1 MQINPNFSSFN
12 TPNFIDTQRLSFL
25 QLLKEGIPNEL
36 EKQNPIDLITDSTW
50 PEWYRR
56 FNTPLR
62 KEKWLPTFSRKVYSA
77 QNFRLGSPRI
87 FYDSRSST
95 MISNIKPFKNGL
107 HSSKKKKNFFRLP
120 NKFGPEN
127 YFHSIRETR
136 IKRYDHK
143 LNVSKLV
150 LYFDSVNFSI
160 TQPKVSM
167 RTCLLTG
174 KTYGGLMKVPIEL
187 RDPLNAKIAHESLS
201 LGMLPI
207 MTNRGHFI
215 INGSPR
221 LILHQLVRSP
231 GVYFHKKD
239 KGSYADIICNRGVWI
254 RIEVTHNGLMWL
266 RMRNT
271 PKIPM
276 LIILQALGLEHPLLL
291 SKLKSTI
298 FMHMPAP
305 RLRPRHRK
313 LPILKLPIS
322 EWIYYF
328 LNTKSKYRKAKFI
341 PNKKTID
348 RLRNRFQWQ
357 VERESLSSTINNKE
371 TNYDKYYFYYKFK
384 TRLKRKYKLRDLN
397 NITKKDLKNQK
408 KIERLKNQNSI
419 IENKKITAK
428 DAPLPLIESR
438 TKALSR
444 ARLIKFGIDPDKVRE
459 KKEPYIHPLSTEGK
473 LRAFKER
480 QALEKMARG
489 GFPFSRYARFLLN
502 YLLLNKKTATLKK
515 EKYMRIDYTASHLHV
530 AFMFLESKFDKN
542 VYDLS
547 EVGRYQLNK
556 KLGLVTPL
564 NKHTLT
570 LDDFICILN
579 YLSLVHSGRFSAD
592 NIDDLKNRRVRSSGE
607 LIQNQLATGL
617 IALKKLG
624 EREKNIQIFENIF
637 NKTKPISYVFKV
649 KPLENT
655 LRQFFNVNPL
665 SQFLDQ
671 VNSLAEITHKRRL
684 SSLGPGGITRETAG
698 MKIRSIH
705 PSHYGRICPI
715 ETPEGQNAGLVNSLA
730 TYARINKYGFIESP
744 FYPVMNGQIQKNNNI
759 IYLTA
764 AQEENAAI
772 APPDLKIDN
781 LLFLTNSTVPIKLG
795 TDFGK
800 LSKNDVDFFS
810 ISRIQLISI
819 ATSLIPFLE
828 HNDAN
833 RALMGSNMQRQAVP
847 LLNPEKPMVGTGLEG
862 RVLSDSGS
870 SIQARESGIVTYAS
884 SEKIKIFSFFSSK
897 KLTFKLT
904 LKDLIIRNQYLNVR
918 RKYLALRQKKFK
930 IKKDFLVLKRKYCFM
945 KKQYQK
951 LQIKYLRA
959 TTETTINSS
968 SSKQFHSG
976 VITYYL
982 QRFGRSNQNT
992 YQQHRPLV
1000 HEGQWI
1006 TKGACLVD
1014 CSSSAQG
1021 SLAVGKNVMVAYL
1034 PWEGYNFEDA
1044 ILVSERLVYDDLFTS
1059 LHVVK
1064 HETKISETEF
1074 GLEQIVPPGET
1085 KGEPKQNQTLT
1096 HLDRNGVVKVGT
1108 WVKEG
1113 DILVHKLSP
1122 MGKTTMKS
1130 HQKFLYVIFDEELPT
1145 FKDTSLRVPKGIE
1158 GRVIQIRAKKQDKK
1172 RTRVLPNRTKNSKG
1186 NQTLKIN
1193 LDQVTI
1199 WIAEKK
1205 WLQVGDKMAGRH
1217 GNKGIVSKI
1226 VPRQDM
1232 PYLPDGTPIDMVL
1245 NPLGVPSRM
1254 NVGQIYECLLGL
1266 AGKYLNQTYSV
1277 IPFDEVSGAQ
1287 ASRSIVYSK
1296 LYEASRKVNKD
1307 WLFQPENPGKIK
1319 IFDGRTGLP
1328 FDQPVTVGQAY
1339 MLKLIHLVDE
1349 KIHARATGPYTMV
1362 TQQPL
1367 RGRSQKGGQRFGEM
1381 EVWAIE
1387 GFGAA
1392 YTLQELLTVKS
1403 DDLYGREQVL
1413 KTFFEKKP
1421 IKVGKPESFRV
1432 LIREL
1437 QALCLKI
1444 QIFNHPTRTNKTNNW
1459 RSNPV
1464 DLNSE
1469 KFNLY

>member
-1 MQINPNFSSFN
+1 MYTNPNFSSFN
-12 TPNFIDTQRLSFL
+12 TPDFVDTQRISFL
-25 QLLKEGIPNEL
+25 RLINDGIPAEL
-36 EKQNPIDLITDSTW
+36 EKHNPVDLVINKGW

-56 FNTPLR
+56 FTIPLSS
-62 KEKWLPTFSRKVYSA
+62 EKWLPNFSKKIYPV
-77 QNFRLGSPRI
+77 NNNIVGSSRI
-87 FYDSRSST
+87 FYNST
-95 MISNIKPFKNGL
+95 
-107 HSSKKKKNFFRLP
+107 SSKVLSQIELFQNEFNYLDLEKSPDTIR
-120 NKFGPEN
+120 PERQNSTFNESSN
-127 YFHSIRETR
+127 YFYSTRETR
-136 IKRYDHK
+136 VKRYSHK
-143 LNVSKLV
+143 LNVNKLS
-150 LYFDSVNFSI
+150 LYFDSQNFYL
-160 TQPKVSM
+160 TQPKTSI

-174 KTYGGLMKVPIEL
+174 QTYGALMKVPVEL
-187 RDPLNAKIAHESLS
+187 RDPLNKRVVHDFLS
-201 LGMLPI
+201 LGTLPI
-207 MTNRGHFI
+207 MTNRGHFL

-254 RIEVTHNGLMWL
+254 RIEVTNKGLMWL

-291 SKLKSTI
+291 ARLKRTI
-298 FMHMPAP
+298 FTHMRAP
-305 RLRPRHRK
+305 RLKPRGRC
-313 LPILKLPIS
+313 LPVNELSI
-322 EWIYYF
+322 EDWMHYF
-328 LNTKSKYRKAKFI
+328 LNSKSEYNQIKFLTTKHTK
-341 PNKKTID
+341 
-348 RLRNRFQWQ
+348 RLRKRFHWKVQGER
-357 VERESLSSTINNKE
+357 VTYNDYYNLEENDNLERESE
-371 TNYDKYYFYYKFK
+371 EE
-384 TRLKRKYKLRDLN
+384 
-397 NITKKDLKNQK
+397 TKKNND
-408 KIERLKNQNSI
+408 R
-419 IENKKITAK
+419 
-428 DAPLPLIESR
+428 
-438 TKALSR
+438 
-444 ARLIKFGIDPDKVRE
+444 
-459 KKEPYIHPLSTEGK
+459 YIHPLSPEGK
-473 LRAFKER
+473 MLAFKER
-480 QALEKMARG
+480 QACEKMARG
-489 GFPFSRYARFLLN
+489 GFKFSRYARLLLN
-502 YLLLNKKTATLKK
+502 YLLLNKKKVTLKK
-515 EKYMRIDYTASHLHV
+515 EKYEEIKYTATHLHV
-530 AFMFLESKFDKN
+530 AFMFLESKFNRN

-547 EVGRYQLNK
+547 EVGRYQLNQ
-556 KLGLVTPL
+556 KLGLVVPL
-564 NKHTLT
+564 EKQTLT
-570 LDDFICILN
+570 LDDFICIIN
-579 YLSLVHSGRFSAD
+579 YLSLVHSGRLPTD

-607 LIQNQLATGL
+607 LIQNQIATGL
-617 IALKKLG
+617 IALRKLG
-624 EREKNIQIFENIF
+624 ERERNIEHFQKVFTKN
-637 NKTKPISYVFKV
+637 KPISYVFKV
-649 KPLENT
+649 KPLENI

-671 VNSLAEITHKRRL
+671 INSLAEITHKRRL

-730 TYARINKYGFIESP
+730 TYARINKYGFIETP
-744 FYPVMNGQIQKNNNI
+744 FYPVTNGQVQKTDKTV
-759 IYLTA
+759 YLTA
-764 AQEENAAI
+764 AQEENLAI
-772 APPDLKIDN
+772 APPDLKLDS
-781 LLFLTNSTVPIKLG
+781 LSFLTNTTIPIKLG
-795 TDFGK
+795 TEFGK

-810 ISRIQLISI
+810 ISRIQLISV

-847 LLNPEKPMVGTGLEG
+847 LIKPERPVVGTGLEG
-862 RVLSDSGS
+862 RVLSDSGY
-870 SIQARESGIVTYAS
+870 SIQARESGIVTYVS

-897 KLTFKLT
+897 KLAFKLT
-904 LKDLIIRNQYLNVR
+904 LKDLILRNQYLDLKQRYLTSSQTSFTEKEKLKASYLSIKNQYENLQQ
-918 RKYLALRQKKFK
+918 KYLKTLQSTK
-930 IKKDFLVLKRKYCFM
+930 INPQNFS
-945 KKQYQK
+945 
-951 LQIKYLRA
+951 
-959 TTETTINSS
+959 N
-968 SSKQFHSG
+968 FHSG

-1000 HEGQWI
+1000 YEGQWI
-1006 TKGACLVD
+1006 PKGMCLVD
-1014 CSSSAQG
+1014 CSSSAYG
-1021 SLAVGKNVMVAYL
+1021 GLAVGKNVMVAYL

-1059 LHVVK
+1059 LHVIK
-1064 HETKISETEF
+1064 YETSISETEF
-1074 GLEQIVPPGET
+1074 GPERIVPPVKV
-1085 KGEPKQNQTLT
+1085 KGEPKQKDSLA
-1096 HLDRNGVVKVGT
+1096 HLDKNGIVKVGT

-1113 DILVHKLSP
+1113 DILVRKLSP
-1122 MGKTTMKS
+1122 IGKTTMKS
-1130 HQKFLYVIFDEELPT
+1130 HKKFLYVIFDEELPT
-1145 FKDTSLRVPKGIE
+1145 LKDTSLRVPKGVE
-1158 GRVIQIRAKKQDKK
+1158 GRIIQIKAKKQ
-1172 RTRVLPNRTKNSKG
+1172 PNSKKTSLRKVTKKIK
-1186 NQTLKIN
+1186 QTKSPKVNIEH
-1193 LDQVTI
+1193 VII

-1296 LYEASRKVNKD
+1296 LYEASKKVNKT
-1307 WLFQPENPGKIK
+1307 WLFQPDNPGKIR

-1367 RGRSQKGGQRFGEM
+1367 RGRSKKGGQRFGEM
-1381 EVWAIE
+1381 EVWALE

-1392 YTLQELLTVKS
+1392 YTLQELLTFKS
-1403 DDLYGREQVL
+1403 DDLYGRQQVL
-1413 KTFFEKKP
+1413 KAFFEKKP

-1444 QIFNHPTRTNKTNNW
+1444 QIFNHPIRTNQTGKW

-1464 DLNSE
+1464 DLNSD